1 MYSAFVLDSAII
13 GCFLVLQLT
22 TPLPKENKK
31 PLVGLLSKT
40 LLA

>member
-1 MYSAFVLDSAII
+1 
-13 GCFLVLQLT
+13 VLQLT